1 MTIREVTMS
10 SDELADLRPVDLLA
24 EAAGPK
30 KKKKK
35 KKKKKREGTVR
46 ERFVRSRSPGGAS

>member
-30 KKKKK
+30 KTKKKK
-35 KKKKKREGTVR
+35 KKLEGTVR

>member
-30 KKKKK
+30 KTKKKK
-35 KKKKKREGTVR
+35 KKKLEGTAR